1 MILIMNSAAGFL
13 QLLTFC
19 SKCQELGVQAPVG
32 YWDPAGLAK
41 DGDVETFK
49 RRRDRTTVGEKSG
62 TVGWPWDLNIYT
74 LLESKIAPANGPG
87 PKRNVV
93 FQAPIFRGYFSFRE
107 GKVAD
112 VTRWLQK

>member
-1 MILIMNSAAGFL
+1 MEPLDCWMILIMNSAAGFL

-49 RRRDRTTVGEKSG
+49 RRCLQAD
-62 TVGWPWDLNIYT
+62 GWT
-74 LLESKIAPANGPG
+74 EVEG
-87 PKRNVV
+87 NVILKDCFV
-93 FQAPIFRGYFSFRE
+93 VDSSIQICTYCVNPEYIQYMIS
-107 GKVAD
+107 
-112 VTRWLQK
+112 TCYMHM